1 MDPFQS
7 TPICIDQD
15 IFTRSRYIKNVG
27 LIVPDAPSKRQ
38 LYYPDSIIVAP
49 RRKLR
54 QRETFG
60 CKRME
65 FAAV

>member
-15 IFTRSRYIKNVG
+15 IFTGSRYIKNGG
-27 LIVPDAPSKRQ
+27 LIVPDALSKTQ
-38 LYYPDSIIVAP
+38 LYYPDSIIFAP
-49 RRKLR
+49 SRKLG

-60 CKRME
+60 CKRK
-65 FAAV
+65 